1 MDQGDD
7 TAIGSRLG
15 GPAGGGGRAALPPDT
30 IVSGTYRILR
40 KIAAGGMGVVYEAE
54 HIRLP
59 GHKVALKVL
68 MPEVAGDL
76 EALARFRREAEI
88 CTRLQHPNIIRV
100 SDFNV
105 LDDGTPYLVMDYLE
119 GESLTIHMAKGTMTK
134 EEAFDV
140 LHQIGAALEAAHRQ
154 GVVHRDLKPS
164 NVFMLKFD
172 PASTGAGQPT
182 VKVLDFGISKM
193 LAEATLVSDPN
204 SGILGS
210 PSYMS
215 PEQAEARN
223 REVGPASDQFS
234 LASIAVE
241 LLTEKKAFS
250 GEIPSSILFQVV
262 HREPDGMDIIDRDYP
277 PCVGQAVRRALDK
290 DPTKRFPSIA
300 EFLEALGHDYTAPDM
315 PTAPQKKPEVATPWW
330 KNALAILLLVGLI
343 AAGTY
348 LALTSPVW
356 GLIFSEKP
364 PAAPPPPAKDRPPK
378 TAPAATSP
386 AASEAAEPDQTAED
400 NRAAYLA
407 AEARRHYDK
416 KKYHEAIR
424 LATQSVAVKP
434 NGDAHVLITLSF
446 CALKQDKDA
455 LIWLEKVPQARKKS
469 TMAQCRYLGMNLENK
484 ADKK

>member
-1 MDQGDD
+1 
-7 TAIGSRLG
+7 
-15 GPAGGGGRAALPPDT
+15 
-30 IVSGTYRILR
+30 
-40 KIAAGGMGVVYEAE
+40 
-54 HIRLP
+54 
-59 GHKVALKVL
+59 
-68 MPEVAGDL
+68 
-76 EALARFRREAEI
+76 
-88 CTRLQHPNIIRV
+88 
-100 SDFNV
+100 
-105 LDDGTPYLVMDYLE
+105 
-119 GESLTIHMAKGTMTK
+119 
-134 EEAFDV
+134 
-140 LHQIGAALEAAHRQ
+140 
-154 GVVHRDLKPS
+154 
-164 NVFMLKFD
+164 MLKFD

-277 PCVGQAVRRALDK
+277 ECVGQAIRRALAK
-290 DPTKRFPSIA
+290 EPAKRFPSIA
-300 EFLEALGHDYTAPDM
+300 EFLAALGREITAPDL
-315 PTAPQKKPEVATPWW
+315 PTAPQKKPAGPTPWW
-330 KNALAILLLVGLI
+330 KNALAVLILVGLI

-356 GLIFSEKP
+356 KLIFSREPSTTP
-364 PAAPPPPAKDRPPK
+364 PAPGKDRPAK
-378 TAPAATSP
+378 AAPAA
-386 AASEAAEPDQTAED
+386 AAPSAEGAEAPDQTAD
-400 NRAAYLA
+400 DDRANYLA

-416 KKYHEAIR
+416 RKYNEAIR

-455 LIWLEKVPQARKKS
+455 QIWLKKVPQSRRNS
-469 TMAQCRYLGMNLENK
+469 TLAQCRYLGLDLQK
-484 ADKK
+484 PADPKKK

>member
-7 TAIGSRLG
+7 TAIGSRHG
-15 GPAGGGGRAALPPDT
+15 GPAGNGGRAVLPPDT

-59 GHKVALKVL
+59 GHRVAIKVL

-119 GESLTIHMAKGTMTK
+119 GESLTIRMAKGTLSK
-134 EEAFDV
+134 EEALDV

-277 PCVGQAVRRALDK
+277 ECVGQSIRRALAK
-290 DPTKRFPSIA
+290 EPAKRFPSIA
-300 EFLEALGHDYTAPDM
+300 EFLAALGREITAPDL
-315 PTAPQKKPEVATPWW
+315 PTAPQKKPAGPTPWW
-330 KNALAILLLVGLI
+330 KNALAVLILVGLI

-356 GLIFSEKP
+356 KLFSSREPSTTP
-364 PAAPPPPAKDRPPK
+364 PAPAKDRPAK
-378 TAPAATSP
+378 VSP
-386 AASEAAEPDQTAED
+386 AAATAEEPDQTPAD
-400 NRAAYLA
+400 DRANYLA

-416 KKYHEAIR
+416 KKYNEAIR

-455 LIWLEKVPQARKKS
+455 QIWLKKVPPARKKS
-469 TMAQCRYLGMNLENK
+469 TLAQCRYLGLDLEKK
-484 ADKK
+484 AEKK

>member
-7 TAIGSRLG
+7 TAIGSRHG
-15 GPAGGGGRAALPPDT
+15 GPAGDGGRAALPPDT

-59 GHKVALKVL
+59 GHKVAIKVL
-68 MPEVAGDL
+68 MPEVASDL

-119 GESLTIHMAKGTMTK
+119 GESLTIRMAKGTLTK
-134 EEAFDV
+134 EESFDV

-262 HREPDGMDIIDRDYP
+262 HREPDGMDIVDRDYP
-277 PCVGQAVRRALDK
+277 ACVGQAIRRGLAK
-290 DPTKRFPSIA
+290 EPAKRFPSIA
-300 EFLEALGHDYTAPDM
+300 EFLEALGHETVPTDL
-315 PTAPQKKPEVATPWW
+315 PTAPQKKPAGPTPWW
-330 KNALAILLLVGLI
+330 KNALAVLILVGLI

-356 GLIFSEKP
+356 KMFMPQEPSAKP
-364 PAAPPPPAKDRPPK
+364 PAPDKDHPAK
-378 TAPAATSP
+378 TAPATTAP
-386 AASEAAEPDQTAED
+386 AAEEAEEPDQTAAED
-400 NRAAYLA
+400 RANFLA

-416 KKYHEAIR
+416 KKYNEAIR

-434 NGDAHVLITLSF
+434 TGDAHVLITLSF

-455 LIWLEKVPQARKKS
+455 LIWLKKVPQPRKKS
-469 TMAQCRYLGMNLENK
+469 TLAQCRYLGLDLEKK